1 MDKQISF
8 ERYVTIP
15 IAMRKLLLAITIM
28 LFPTLGIAQALE
40 IEGNDLLLGTEKIGN
55 FDVVNDTLKIVKFEK
70 FNVDPFIPEIVLA
83 TGKDPKSIHYI
94 SESSFMGEG
103 SVRELDVYIPDAKR
117 TPPVKNRMHLNY
129 SVGRHTDQLGI
140 RVKYFKYY
148 GVEAIAGTS
157 IHRSDNQ
164 INFMYLGLSN
174 EMNLFYRTGWRGQ
187 VSLGPVLLAESGVNE
202 MTITGAGCFS
212 LQKRAT
218 DRLTFGPRIMVGGY
232 NEVSMSVVFG
242 L

>member
-1 MDKQISF
+1 
-8 ERYVTIP
+8 
-15 IAMRKLLLAITIM
+15 MRKLVLAISII
-28 LFPTLGIAQALE
+28 LLPTLGMAQALK
-40 IEGNDLLLGTEKIGN
+40 IEGNELLLGTEKLGN
-55 FDVVNDTLKIVKFEK
+55 FEVVNDTLKIVKFEK
-70 FNVDPFIPEIVLA
+70 FNVDPFIPQIVLA
-83 TGKDPKSIHYI
+83 TERDPKSINYI

-103 SVRELDVYIPDAKR
+103 SVRELDVYIPEAKK
-117 TPPVKNRMHLNY
+117 TPPVKNRIHLNY

-140 RVKYFKYY
+140 RVKYYKYY

-164 INFMYLGLSN
+164 MNFMYLGLSN
-174 EMNLFYRTGWRGQ
+174 EMNLFYRSGWRGQ
-187 VSLGPVLLAESGVNE
+187 ISLGPILIAESGVDE
-202 MTITGAGCFS
+202 MTITAAATAS

-232 NEVSMSVVFG
+232 NEVSMSMVIG